1 MLRLVCTVCNR
12 AFSSPRGTLSSKR
25 IAGAILLT
33 SAILKGFIVI
43 TAWILHKNEIPATII
58 QIIDAELMAGTAALG
73 STIFEKKFKTS
84 EPSNDEV

>member
-1 MLRLVCTVCNR
+1 MISQLCNICNR

-33 SAILKGFIVI
+33 SAIAKGFVVI
-43 TAWILHKNEIPATII
+43 GAWMFYKNEVPSAII

-73 STIFEKKFKTS
+73 STIFEKKFKTN
-84 EPSNDEV
+84 ESNE